1 LAVNYQTN
9 ISETDEY
16 HRSVEFTVS
25 FSEMDKLF
33 EKSISE
39 FRKQVSIKGFK
50 PGQIPKQLFVSR
62 FGDEVYR
69 ETVDR
74 VVQNDL
80 KTEFERIV
88 ETWKTD
94 EKLEIAAPAEFG
106 QLHFERGQDLVYKL
120 TIALNKP
127 ITVQGYKELGV
138 KVPATVISEEEIN
151 DVIKEVRKRFA
162 KEILVERPSK
172 IGDFVEGKYLKQ
184 VIDGKEKALPEN
196 PSFAFEI
203 SEDINLEELKNALI
217 GVKAG
222 EEKEF
227 TVHYPEDHPNAEFK
241 GKTANYKVAI
251 IAVYELELPALNEEF
266 YSRIGAENEAEF
278 KSHITDDIL
287 KDKQQQAKQ
296 IALKEIFD
304 KLIEQNPFPVLEEQ
318 IKYTAERSLRHHHSH
333 YGHDHDDDEE
343 EISIP
348 KEQLDAMR
356 PEVSRIIQEDR
367 ILRAIIEQESL
378 KPTQGQVDARIQEI
392 ANSAKMDFAS
402 VKDTMRKNG
411 QINKLRETLKL
422 ELAQNLLIGET
433 LPEKIQETA

>member
-1 LAVNYQTN
+1 LAINYQTK
-9 ISETDEY
+9 ISETDAN

-33 EKSISE
+33 EKSIGE
-39 FRKQVSIKGFK
+39 FRKQVSMKGFR

-80 KTEFERIV
+80 KNEFEKMV

-106 QLHFERGQDLVYKL
+106 ELKFERGQDLVYKL

-127 ITVQGYKELGV
+127 LAVQGYKDLGV

-162 KEILVERPSK
+162 KEILAERPSK
-172 IGDFVEGKYLKQ
+172 IGDFVEGRYLKQ

-196 PSFAFEI
+196 PAFAFEI
-203 SEDINLEELKNALI
+203 SEEVNLEELKDALV

-227 TVHYPEDHPNAEFK
+227 TIHYPSDYPNAEFK

-251 IAVYELELPALNEEF
+251 TGVYELELPAQNEEF
-266 YSRIGAENEAEF
+266 YSRVGAKDEADF
-278 KSHITDDIL
+278 KSRITDDVL
-287 KDKQQQAKQ
+287 KDKQQKTRQT
-296 IALKEIFD
+296 ALKEAFD
-304 KLIEQNPFPVLEEQ
+304 KLIEKNPFPVLEEQ
-318 IKYTAERSLRHHHSH
+318 IKYTAERSLRHHHNH
-333 YGHDHDDDEE
+333 YGHNHEEE
-343 EISIP
+343 EISIS
-348 KEQLDAMR
+348 KEELDAMR
-356 PEVSRIIQEDR
+356 PEVSRVIQEDR

-392 ANSAKMDFAS
+392 ADSAKMDFAS
-402 VKDTMRKNG
+402 VKETMRKNG

-422 ELAQNLLIGET
+422 ELAQNLLIGES
-433 LPEKIQETA
+433 LPEKTQESA